1 MNKTVNDIVREV
13 VEGEGEL
20 EILRAE
26 YKRALEY
33 PLFDEPNKYT
43 ILLDLILD
51 RIEILEGKR

>member
-1 MNKTVNDIVREV
+1 MVREV
-13 VEGEGEL
+13 EEGEGEL

-51 RIEILEGKR
+51 RIEILEGGR